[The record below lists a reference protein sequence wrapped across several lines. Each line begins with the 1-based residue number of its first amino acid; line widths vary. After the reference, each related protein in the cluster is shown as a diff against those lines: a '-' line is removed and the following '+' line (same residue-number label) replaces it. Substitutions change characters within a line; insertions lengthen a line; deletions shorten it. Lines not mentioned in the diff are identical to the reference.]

1 MRQVSQVFS
10 GLSTAALAHITLHTS
25 NPLMCRLALP
35 LLPSCSSATL
45 HTTAPVLPSHLSAI
59 MNTCL
64 ALASGHAPPATAA
77 AAGHKAHTAAAADN
91 DEQQHDPREEAAA
104 EAALAVALA
113 VDEDS
118 LPSLVSEL
126 LGALEDVGGRA
137 LGACRLISAYARGTR
152 HDLEDHAD
160 ELLTVRGWGG
170 GVGCLGWGRGEKE
183 GG

>member
-1 MRQVSQVFS
+1 
-10 GLSTAALAHITLHTS
+10 
-25 NPLMCRLALP
+25 
-35 LLPSCSSATL
+35 
-45 HTTAPVLPSHLSAI
+45 

-64 ALASGHAPPATAA
+64 ALASGHAPAAA
-77 AAGHKAHTAAAADN
+77 AAGHKAHTAAAAADS

-160 ELLTVRGWGG
+160 ELLTVRGWQGGTLSWWAGRGQKGG
-170 GVGCLGWGRGEKE
+170 GVIWVA
-183 GG
+183 